1 MMTLVIHTPKPTD
14 QSGNRSFEDT
24 IATCVG
30 EEFAISRNMYS
41 ELKIGMPLII
51 LDKRQRKQ
59 AEAIISGFE
68 PGTFAAN
75 GIRRYNIFFQD
86 PRLVAYTG
94 DEIKLTRCG
103 VAVRPFSA

>member
-1 MMTLVIHTPKPTD
+1 MKTLVIHTPKASD

-24 IATCVG
+24 IESCMG
-30 EEFAISRNMYS
+30 EEFAIPRSMYS

-59 AEAIISGFE
+59 QQAIVSRFE
-68 PGTFAAN
+68 RGTVAAN
-75 GIRRYNIFFQD
+75 GIQRYNIFFQD
-86 PRLVAYTG
+86 PRPVAYTG

-103 VAVRPFSA
+103 VAVGPFAA